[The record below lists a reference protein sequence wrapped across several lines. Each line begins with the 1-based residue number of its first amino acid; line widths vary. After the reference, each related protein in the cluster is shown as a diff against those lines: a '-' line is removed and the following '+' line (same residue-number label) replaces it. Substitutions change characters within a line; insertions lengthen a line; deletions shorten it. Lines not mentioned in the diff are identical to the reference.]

1 MDPLLLGQAISLLVF
16 LLILMSVVPVQ
27 LLCLVHLVGFII
39 RKFVTTHGHMNV
51 KKSEVLTEDNPVKHA
66 YRIIVT
72 PCYCFKTRYMF
83 RSERA
88 IIRLHI
94 NLKMHTKYR

>member
-1 MDPLLLGQAISLLVF
+1 
-16 LLILMSVVPVQ
+16 
-27 LLCLVHLVGFII
+27 
-39 RKFVTTHGHMNV
+39 MNV